1 MDIKLKTSLKFT
13 IIKPYKINVYKAFL
27 PPKISLNFVSKPYN
41 YNYTKNL
48 AKLSEFLLKQIK

>member
-1 MDIKLKTSLKFT
+1 MGVCRYYI
-13 IIKPYKINVYKAFL
+13 L
-27 PPKISLNFVSKPYN
+27 PKSSLNFASKPYN

>member
-1 MDIKLKTSLKFT
+1 MVIYRYYILHKS
-13 IIKPYKINVYKAFL
+13 
-27 PPKISLNFVSKPYN
+27 SLNFASKPDN

>member
-1 MDIKLKTSLKFT
+1 MVICGG
-13 IIKPYKINVYKAFL
+13 FL
-27 PPKISLNFVSKPYN
+27 LYKISLNFVSKPYN

>member
-1 MDIKLKTSLKFT
+1 MVICERFILHK
-13 IIKPYKINVYKAFL
+13 N
-27 PPKISLNFVSKPYN
+27 SLNFVSKPYN

>member
-1 MDIKLKTSLKFT
+1 MVICG
-13 IIKPYKINVYKAFL
+13 AFL

-41 YNYTKNL
+41 YNCTKNL